1 MQNGITSGSAT
12 LQQLRGLPRSER
24 KEALEALIVAEFKA
38 GLLMTGQD
46 ELPGDQS
53 YFELGLTSL
62 GVMEI
67 KQRLEAQ
74 LGCRID
80 AAVLFNHPTVNQ
92 ILAHLM
98 MDALRELFSP
108 AEIEQPLPPAP
119 GAAVENGAAEASSL
133 EMPSQKD
140 LFDGLLKRLYE
151 M

>member
-1 MQNGITSGSAT
+1 MTSGFAT
-12 LQQLRGLPRSER
+12 LQQLRALPRSER
-24 KEALEALIVAEFKA
+24 KGAIEALVVAEFKA
-38 GLLMTGQD
+38 GLLMTEQD

-92 ILAHLM
+92 LLAHLM
-98 MDALRELFSP
+98 TDALRELFPP
-108 AEIEQPLPPAP
+108 AEVAQPLPPVP
-119 GAAVENGAAEASSL
+119 GTAAEVGLAEGSSL

-151 M
+151 N

>member
-1 MQNGITSGSAT
+1 METVMSSGTAT
-12 LQQLRGLPRSER
+12 IQQLRSLPRSER
-24 KEALEALIVAEFKA
+24 KGALEALVVAEFKA

-53 YFELGLTSL
+53 YFELGLASL

-92 ILAHLM
+92 LLAHLM
-98 MDALRELFSP
+98 TDALRELFPP
-108 AEIEQPLPPAP
+108 AEAAQPLPPVPA
-119 GAAVENGAAEASSL
+119 NAAETGPAEDSSL

-140 LFDGLLKRLYE
+140 IFNGLLKGLYE
-151 M
+151 K

>member
-1 MQNGITSGSAT
+1 MTAGIAT
-12 LQQLRGLPRSER
+12 LQQLRALPRSER
-24 KEALEALIVAEFKA
+24 KGALEALIVSEFKT
-38 GLLMTGQD
+38 GLLMTAQD

-80 AAVLFNHPTVNQ
+80 TAVLFNHPTVNQ
-92 ILAHLM
+92 LLAHLM
-98 MDALRELFSP
+98 TDALRELFPP
-108 AEIEQPLPPAP
+108 AEVTQPLPPLP
-119 GAAVENGAAEASSL
+119 GAAAEMGLAEDSSA

-140 LFDGLLKRLYE
+140 LFNGLLKHLYE
-151 M
+151 N

>member
-1 MQNGITSGSAT
+1 MTSGTAM
-12 LQQLRGLPRSER
+12 LQQLRALPRSER
-24 KEALEALIVAEFKA
+24 KGAVEALVVAEFKA
-38 GLLMTGQD
+38 SLLMTEQD

-62 GVMEI
+62 GVTEI

-92 ILAHLM
+92 LLAHLM
-98 MDALRELFSP
+98 ADALRELFPP
-108 AEIEQPLPPAP
+108 AEVAQPLPPVP
-119 GAAVENGAAEASSL
+119 GAAAEKGPEEDSGL
-133 EMPSQKD
+133 ELPSQKD